1 MRISRALRGFTTRDL
16 VIIAVLAALGIAVKP
31 VVVPLAHLVSA
42 PLFIPAGAL
51 AGGLYMMW
59 LVVGM
64 GIVGRRGTATLIA
77 LVQALLVMLT
87 GVVGSHG
94 AISLISYTLPGIVM
108 DLGLWLTG
116 HRACCL
122 RCCFLAG
129 ILANITGTL
138 MVSFIFFR
146 LPPIPMALTL
156 CTAALS
162 GGVGGI
168 LAWQV
173 IKALR
178 RHHIGV
184 AATARAATGSALLA
198 VAAFTVVVALGAAA
212 CSSGTAAGGG
222 AGAPAAGGSIAVVQ
236 GVTGENGTLS
246 LADAFANAEDGA
258 GQVPLVEALAA
269 AGIEPAARVAVYLA
283 DGSLLRLP
291 TAGCSLARSGEL
303 LVDGSE
309 RGAVAGVVVDPP
321 AATITDVYRLARQ
334 KLADGGKTL
343 VIYLDGFGYDRYLA
357 AAEAGLI
364 PEMST
369 LEAREALT
377 VYPTITPVTYAAM
390 VSGQDPNGTGVHDR
404 SRHRLDCPNIFE
416 WAEEKGLSTSLIEGN
431 LQILALTRNAALNV
445 DVDGDGLTDDEVLA
459 AVQDRLAQGQPDFM
473 LVHLHGIDD
482 IAHDTGPHSEATRRV
497 VAEQDSM
504 VGELLERWQ
513 GRVIVVADHG
523 QHAAE
528 DAATGA
534 VTGEHGDFRSEDLFI
549 PILVREVQEN
559 TRQSSDVRLVATL
572 APQKCTTLLV

>member
-1 MRISRALRGFTTRDL
+1 MRGFTTRDL

-31 VVVPLAHLVSA
+31 VVVPLAHLVAA

-64 GIVGRRGTATLIA
+64 GIVGKRGTATLIA

-122 RCCFLAG
+122 RCCFLSG
-129 ILANITGTL
+129 ILANVTGTL

-184 AATARAATGSALLA
+184 ATGRAATGSALLA
-198 VAAFTVVVALGAAA
+198 VAAFTVIVAFGAAA

-222 AGAPAAGGSIAVVQ
+222 AGAPAAGASLAVVQ
-236 GVTGENGTLS
+236 GVTGENGALS
-246 LADAFANAEDGA
+246 LADAFAGAEDGA
-258 GQVPLVEALAA
+258 GQMPLTDALAA

-291 TAGCSLARSGEL
+291 AAGCSLTPSGEL

-343 VIYLDGFGYDRYLA
+343 VIYLDGFGYDQYLA

-364 PEMST
+364 PEMAT
-369 LEAREALT
+369 LEAREALS

-390 VSGQDPNGTGVHDR
+390 VSGEDPSVTGVRDR
-404 SRHRLDCPNIFE
+404 SKHRLGCPTIFG
-416 WAEEKGLSTSLIEGN
+416 WAEEHGLSTSLIEGN
-431 LQILALTRNAALNV
+431 LQILALTRNAVLNV

-459 AVQDRLAQGQPDFM
+459 AAQDRLAQGQPDFM
-473 LVHLHGIDD
+473 LVHFHGIDD
-482 IAHDTGPHSEATRRV
+482 TAHDAGPHSEATRRV

-528 DAATGA
+528 EAGTGA
-534 VTGEHGDFRSEDLFI
+534 VKGEHGDFRSEDLFI
-549 PILVREVQEN
+549 PILVR
-559 TRQSSDVRLVATL
+559 
-572 APQKCTTLLV
+572 